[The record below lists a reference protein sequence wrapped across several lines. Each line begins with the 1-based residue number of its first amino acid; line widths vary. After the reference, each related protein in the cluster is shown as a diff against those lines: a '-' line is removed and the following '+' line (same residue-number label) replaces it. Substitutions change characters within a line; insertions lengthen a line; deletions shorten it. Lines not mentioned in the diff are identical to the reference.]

1 MDTIEIEGNAFSA
14 AIVPFEHAKL
24 LVITAP
30 HGALGCGYISLDAAE
45 KFGDAIAI
53 VTGVSS
59 YDDML
64 KAQVVRLSSAAA
76 ARGVSLGMTGR
87 EALLRMK

>member
-1 MDTIEIEGNAFSA
+1 MDTLEIEGNPFSA

-30 HGALGCGYISLDAAE
+30 HGALGCGYISLEAAE
-45 KFGDAIAI
+45 KFGDALAI

-64 KAQVVRLSSAAA
+64 QAKVVRLSSAAA
-76 ARGVSLGMTGR
+76 ARGVAVGMTGR
-87 EALLRMK
+87 EALLLLG